1 MRASTAS
8 ACIVLVAAVLSCN
21 PPAPEPPPRP
31 TDIANAE
38 LGIRLS
44 TLPVGLTV
52 AVNQGATLELR
63 PLDPT
68 VGGVIRFVAGPEE
81 YGVNLVAA
89 VQEHQRRIESL
100 PDGAYLGAQELQAE
114 FGTAFY
120 SRGRFSDGGAAVEE
134 TIIVLIHPAGGR
146 RLTLVSTYPAAEDS
160 AARVEQLIDVLSY
173 LE

>member
-1 MRASTAS
+1 MRASTAP

-21 PPAPEPPPRP
+21 PPAPTPPPAP

-38 LGIRLS
+38 LGIRLA
-44 TLPVGLTV
+44 TLPEGLTV

-63 PLDPT
+63 PLDPAA
-68 VGGVIRFVAGPEE
+68 GGAIRFFAGPEE
-81 YGVNLVAA
+81 HGVNLVAA

-120 SRGRFSDGGAAVEE
+120 SRGRFSDEGAAVEE

-160 AARVEQLIDVLSY
+160 AARVEQLIDVLGY